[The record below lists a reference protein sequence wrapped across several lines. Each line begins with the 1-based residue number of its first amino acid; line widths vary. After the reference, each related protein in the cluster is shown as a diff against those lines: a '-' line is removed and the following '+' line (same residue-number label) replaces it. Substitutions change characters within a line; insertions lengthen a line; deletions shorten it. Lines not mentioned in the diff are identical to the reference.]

1 MELSAES
8 KETVTEE
15 DKDKSEDE
23 VEKTELEK

>member
-1 MELSAES
+1 METAAES
-8 KETVTEE
+8 KETVIEE